1 MRAIYQ
7 QNEQILRTQYGQTDN
22 SSKMQTL
29 AQKQE
34 GYTRKVVLEQAKA
47 ADSAARMR
55 QEMSLANK
63 VSNALVFSLTHLAT
77 SAIKDFLVNQVREGV
92 EYLKEY
98 NNLMNEIQIVTGYTD
113 SQIES

>member
-34 GYTRKVVLEQAKA
+34 GYNRKVALEHAKA
-47 ADSAARMR
+47 AEKGIHKPIHV
-55 QEMSLANK
+55 QFTN
-63 VSNALVFSLTHLAT
+63 
-77 SAIKDFLVNQVREGV
+77 
-92 EYLKEY
+92 EY
-98 NNLMNEIQIVTGYTD
+98 QTP
-113 SQIES
+113 

>member
-1 MRAIYQ
+1 
-7 QNEQILRTQYGQTDN
+7 
-22 SSKMQTL
+22 MQTL
-29 AQKQE
+29 TQKQE
-34 GYTRKVVLEQAKA
+34 GYARKVALEQAKA

-55 QEMSLANK
+55 QEMSLSHK
-63 VSNALVFSLTHLAT
+63 VADALVLSLTHLAT
-77 SAIKDFLVNQVREGV
+77 SAVKDFLVNQVREGV